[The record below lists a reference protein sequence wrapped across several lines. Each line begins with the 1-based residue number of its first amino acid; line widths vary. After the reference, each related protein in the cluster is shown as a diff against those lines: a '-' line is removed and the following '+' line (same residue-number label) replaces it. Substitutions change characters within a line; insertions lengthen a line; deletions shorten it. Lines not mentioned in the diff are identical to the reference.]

1 MKKLFIESSDSG
13 GSKLQSFT
21 ENDLLPIHPLIQLL
35 IGGIRTNKTLQT
47 LDITGSCRF
56 GLIDPSKSCDPDDRE
71 LEGAVKKRPRLSI
84 ERTSSYT
91 KILINRFKR
100 VLNENNALKT
110 IYLSE
115 LELDNETIDAFK
127 YIYTTKDKKYSN
139 NGSKKRRIDNKGTP
153 GTTKWW

>member
-1 MKKLFIESSDSG
+1 M
-13 GSKLQSFT
+13 
-21 ENDLLPIHPLIQLL
+21 
-35 IGGIRTNKTLQT
+35 
-47 LDITGSCRF
+47 
-56 GLIDPSKSCDPDDRE
+56 IDPSKSCDPDDRE